1 MSRQMNASPGRF
13 RLARVALGVLILLHV
28 CFASASVVRAAGVLR
43 LSAGQDAYSL
53 AGYADIMED
62 PSGKLTVEQVASPD
76 MACRFSPITTDSKSL
91 GFTNSNYWLR
101 LSVAPDPAAP
111 ETRWF
116 LDPGWIYYS
125 RLVFYAPGQ
134 NGVDRFVSYD
144 RGLSAADLKTL
155 PRYFPLNTGVNAT
168 YFLMLGSDRM
178 LNLEPTISSEGAVVM
193 RNLRKGVEFGVLGG
207 IVLAMCIYNL
217 MVFVS
222 LRDYMFLWYV
232 VIHVAVLAFFAS
244 KEWTPLFIH
253 PCQGV
258 FAMVIINLAGIGWCI
273 FTRNILETP
282 QRAPMGSKVLI
293 ILAAMLAALSL
304 LGPFV
309 LSRVAFSILDHVLN
323 LSAMMCGY
331 YLSIVLALR
340 GFRPARLVCV
350 VWSCAVVLF
359 VLYNLSNFGLL
370 NLGHISIFN
379 LGVGTE
385 AILMS
390 FFLAYRIKM
399 LREERA
405 SAEASACAKSS
416 FLATMSHEIRTPM
429 TAIMGY
435 AGLLQNLE
443 LPGQGRRYLRNVQ
456 TAANHLLGI
465 INGILDLAKIEAGK
479 LTLESRDFLLE
490 QVVEDAARISAPK
503 AGENCNELM
512 CVIDPKLPA
521 MLVGDPLRVQ
531 QILMNLVSNAV
542 KFTRCG
548 EVRIEVAPAAVDAKT
563 QAQESNTLKLSMT
576 VRDTGIGI
584 TQEQQRGIFESF
596 SQADVSTARTY
607 GGTGLGLSI
616 SRSLAR
622 MMDGDLTLASAPGLG
637 SAFTATITLG
647 RAASQPEARPL
658 PSVLETN
665 RKVLVVDDNASA
677 RLVLTSLLQ
686 SVGLDTVSAA
696 SGQVAADMV
705 RSDPCQFSTVFVDNQ
720 MPDPDGPMTSLLLRD
735 FGLPAK
741 TPIILLDLMG
751 RPELDAWTLA
761 KLGAQ
766 TTLAKPVTHGALLA
780 AFTEAFEVDSSAGC
794 RTSEAL
800 SREMGDCR
808 GRRVLV
814 VDDNDFN
821 LDVLQT
827 ILSMAGV
834 EVVTASDGPG
844 ALDALLRG
852 PDFDAVF
859 MDMQMPGMDGCEA
872 TRRIRANQIWSNL
885 PIIAM
890 TANAMK
896 GDREKCLEAGMNDY
910 LTKPIDAPAMFKV
923 LAHWTKET

>member
-1 MSRQMNASPGRF
+1 MNKSPGRF
-13 RLARVALGVLILLHV
+13 RLPQAVLGVLVLLCV
-28 CFASASVVRAAGVLR
+28 CLSAPSVGRAAGVLQ
-43 LSAGQDAYSL
+43 LSAGQESYSL

-62 PSGKLTVEQVASPD
+62 PSATLTIDQVASAD
-76 MACRFSPITTDSKSL
+76 MASRFSPLTTDSNSL
-91 GFTNSNYWLR
+91 GFSNSYYWLR
-101 LSVAPDPAAP
+101 LSVASDPAAP
-111 ETRWF
+111 QMRWF

-125 RLVFYAPGQ
+125 RLVFFAPGP
-134 NGVDRFVSYD
+134 NGDDQFVAHD
-144 RGLSAADLKTL
+144 RGLSAHDLKNQT
-155 PRYFPLNTGVNAT
+155 RYFPLNIGTTAT
-168 YFLMLGSDRM
+168 YYLLLGSDRM
-178 LNLEPTISSEGAVVM
+178 LNLEPAISSEGTVIM
-193 RNLRKGVEFGVLGG
+193 RNLRKGIEFGVLGG

-217 MVFVS
+217 MVFIS
-222 LRDYMFLWYV
+222 LRDYACLWYV
-232 VIHVAVLAFFAS
+232 VIHTAVLAFFVS
-244 KEWTPLFIH
+244 KEWTPLFID
-253 PCQGV
+253 PDQGV
-258 FAMVIINLAGIGWCI
+258 FAMVIINLAGIGWCF
-273 FTRNILETP
+273 FTRNFLETP
-282 QRAPMGSKVLI
+282 RRAPVGSKMLMV
-293 ILAAMLAALSL
+293 LAALLAALSL

-309 LSRVAFSILDHVLN
+309 LPRVVFSILDHVMN
-323 LSAMMCGY
+323 LSAMVCGY
-331 YLSIVLALR
+331 FLSIVLALK
-340 GFRPARLVCV
+340 GFRPARLICV
-350 VWSCAVVLF
+350 VWSCTVILF

-370 NLGHISIFN
+370 NLGHINIFN
-379 LGVGTE
+379 LGVATE
-385 AILMS
+385 AMLMS

-399 LREERA
+399 LREERT
-405 SAEASACAKSS
+405 SAEASADAKSS

-443 LPGQGRRYLRNVQ
+443 LPGQGRRYLRNMQ

-479 LTLESRDFLLE
+479 LTLESREFLLE

-512 CVIDPKLPA
+512 CVIYPGLPD

-542 KFTRCG
+542 KFTRGG
-548 EVRIEVAPAAVDAKT
+548 EVRIEVASAAVDAKI
-563 QAQESNTLKLSMT
+563 QAQETDTVKLSMT

-584 TQEQQRGIFESF
+584 TPEQQRRIFEAF

-622 MMDGDLTLASAPGLG
+622 MMDGDLSLVSAPGLG

-647 RAASQPEARPL
+647 RAASQPGARSL
-658 PSVLETN
+658 PSALEVN
-665 RKVLVVDDNASA
+665 RKALVVDDNASA
-677 RLVLTSLLQ
+677 RLVLVNFLR
-686 SVGLDTVSAA
+686 SVGLDAVSAA
-696 SGQVAADMV
+696 SGQSAADLV
-705 RSDPCQFSTVFVDNQ
+705 RSDPCQFCAVFVDNQ

-751 RPELDAWTLA
+751 RPEPDAWTLA

-766 TTLAKPVTHGALLA
+766 TTLAKPVTRGALFA
-780 AFTEAFEVDSSAGC
+780 ALTEAFEPDNAEGC
-794 RTSEAL
+794 RTAEAL
-800 SREMGDCR
+800 SREMGACR
-808 GRRVLV
+808 GKRVLV

-834 EVVTASDGPG
+834 EVAIASDGPG

-872 TRRIRANQIWSNL
+872 TRRIRDNRLWSAL

-923 LAHWTKET
+923 LAHWTKEK